1 MTNNTPNHT
10 PDLPRTVLEL
20 ATKAGVKLMTAES
33 CTGGMVAAALTTPAG
48 SSSAMW
54 GGVVAYANDIKQQIL
69 GVTDE
74 DLHTHGAVS
83 PQVAA
88 AMAEGAIK
96 NSTATLAVSISGIAG
111 PGGATSSK
119 PVGHVEFA
127 TFLKGDKTAQTDTKV
142 FKGNRTE
149 VRLQATMHALVLL
162 KNRLEAL

>member
-1 MTNNTPNHT
+1 MTNHT

-20 ATKAGVKLMTAES
+20 AKKTGVKLMTAES

-48 SSSAMW
+48 SSHAMW
-54 GGVVAYANDIKQQIL
+54 GGVVAYANDVKQQIL
-69 GVTDE
+69 GVSAD
-74 DLHTHGAVS
+74 DLHKFGAVS
-83 PQVAA
+83 TQVAA

-96 NSTATLAVSISGIAG
+96 NSNATLAVSITGIAG
-111 PGGATSSK
+111 PGGATINK
-119 PVGHVEFA
+119 AVGHVEFA

-142 FKGNRTE
+142 FRGNRTE